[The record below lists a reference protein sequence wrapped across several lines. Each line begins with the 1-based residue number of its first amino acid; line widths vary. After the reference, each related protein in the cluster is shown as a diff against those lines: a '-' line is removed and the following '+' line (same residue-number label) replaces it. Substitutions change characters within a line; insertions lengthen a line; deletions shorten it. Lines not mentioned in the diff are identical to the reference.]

1 MTNFISKGFILN
13 FNSNLHVDNIDAN
26 DNNYKLVERDPFTNR
41 PIIPSSSLKGALR
54 EYFEFKNQSQKNRSK
69 VITDDF
75 VREIFGSYQNNNKM
89 AIGKCRFLAAYL
101 LSIPVRS
108 NVIPYFMATS
118 VDVLKE
124 LKNEAIKTS
133 YVLNQELEKEIDSII
148 GLFQNKEKEIN
159 PFIFTNNYGANV
171 SLEDWVAKVTNQI
184 EVPELEKIAGN
195 NLAVFNSNDF
205 AKLCNQLPIFI
216 RNHLEN
222 GLSKDLCFEEVV
234 PHFSRFYQFI
244 LIPEEKN
251 PTIDSFI
258 NEHANNKTLFQIGAY
273 ATKGYGYFNLKIL

>member
-1 MTNFISKGFILN
+1 MTNFISKGFILK
-13 FNSNLHVDNIDAN
+13 FDTHLHVGSGEAKDNSH
-26 DNNYKLVERDPFTNR
+26 KLVKRDLFTNR
-41 PIIPSSSLKGALR
+41 PIIPSSSLKGSLR
-54 EYFEFKNQSQKNRSK
+54 AYFEFKNQSQKNRSK

-75 VREIFGSYQNNNKM
+75 VREIFGSHQNNKKL

-124 LKNEAIKTS
+124 IKNESIKNC
-133 YVLNQELEKEIDSII
+133 YLLNHDLVKEIDSII
-148 GLFQNKEKEIN
+148 GLFQNKEKENN
-159 PFIFTNNYGANV
+159 PFIFTNNYG
-171 SLEDWVAKVTNQI
+171 SKVTLESRVATVINQI

-195 NLAVFNSNDF
+195 NLAVFNSHDF
-205 AKLCNQLPIFI
+205 AKLCIQLPIFV
-216 RNHLEN
+216 RNHLKN
-222 GLSKDLCFEEVV
+222 GLTKNLCYEEVV
-234 PHFSRFYQFI
+234 PRFSRFYQFI

-258 NEHANNKTLFQIGAY
+258 NELANNKNLFQIGAY
-273 ATKGYGYFNLKIL
+273 ASMGYGYYKFKTL